1 MTCPTDLSNH
11 LLAFERVLNGFAL
24 PQRRFQSTP
33 AIVGIGF
40 TQLNNNHPMKC
51 IINRRAQFSASH
63 RYWLP
68 ELSEAENSQTFGCCA
83 QFPGHGHNYV
93 LYVSMEGDLD
103 EYGMV
108 LNLSD
113 VKHIIK
119 REVTSQLDFSYLNE
133 AWQEFQDTLPTTE
146 NIARVIWNRLAP
158 HLPLVR
164 IQLFEHPELWA
175 DYEGNGMDAYLT
187 IGTHF
192 SAAHRLAL
200 PQLSLEENFEIYG
213 KCARVNG
220 HGHNYHLEVTIQG
233 AIDPRTGMI
242 ADLGVIQQI
251 IEEQV
256 IEPLDHTFLN
266 KDISYFQD
274 VVPTAENI
282 AVYIRDCLQ
291 APIQAA
297 GARLHK
303 VKLIESPNNSCEVYC
318 LHQEATTKTAGREQ
332 PVLSRA

>member
-1 MTCPTDLSNH
+1 
-11 LLAFERVLNGFAL
+11 
-24 PQRRFQSTP
+24 
-33 AIVGIGF
+33 
-40 TQLNNNHPMKC
+40 MKC

-68 ELSEAENSQTFGCCA
+68 ELSDEENDRRFGPTA
-83 QFPGHGHNYV
+83 KAPGHGHNYI
-93 LYVSMEGDLD
+93 LYVSMEGELD

-113 VKHIIK
+113 VKQVIK
-119 REVTSQLDFSYLNE
+119 REVTSQLNFSYLNGV
-133 AWQEFQDTLPTTE
+133 WPEFRETLPTTE
-146 NIARVIWNRLAP
+146 NIARAIWHRLAA

-175 DYEGNGMDAYLT
+175 EYEGNGMEAYLT
-187 IGTHF
+187 ISTHF

-200 PQLSLEENFEIYG
+200 PHLTLEQNSEIYG

-233 AIDPRTGMI
+233 EIDPRTGMI
-242 ADLGVIQQI
+242 ADLDKFEKIVDDH
-251 IEEQV
+251 V
-256 IEPLDHTFLN
+256 VEPFDHTFLN
-266 KDISYFQD
+266 KDIPYFAK

-282 AVYIRDCLQ
+282 AVHIRDLLKQ
-291 APIQAA
+291 PIQNI
-297 GARLHK
+297 GAKLHK

-318 LHQEATTKTAGREQ
+318 TYEEEPLMQRRSQEPALTQA
-332 PVLSRA
+332 

>member
-1 MTCPTDLSNH
+1 
-11 LLAFERVLNGFAL
+11 
-24 PQRRFQSTP
+24 
-33 AIVGIGF
+33 
-40 TQLNNNHPMKC
+40 MKC

-68 ELSEAENSQTFGCCA
+68 EFSDAENREKFGLCA
-83 QFPGHGHNYV
+83 QAPGHGHNYV
-93 LYVSMEGDLD
+93 LYVSMEGELD

-113 VKHIIK
+113 VKHVIK

-133 AWQEFQDTLPTTE
+133 VWDEFQHTLPTTE

-175 DYEGNGMDAYLT
+175 DYEGDDMNAYLT
-187 IGTHF
+187 ISTHF

-200 PQLSLEENFEIYG
+200 PHLTLEQNSEIYG

-220 HGHNYHLEVTIQG
+220 HGHNYHVEITVKG
-233 AIDPRTGMI
+233 EIDPRTGMI
-242 ADLGVIQQI
+242 ADLGEIQKA
-251 IEEQV
+251 IEDYV
-256 IEPLDHTFLN
+256 VEPLDHTFLN
-266 KDISYFQD
+266 RDIAYFAE

-282 AVYIRDCLQ
+282 AVYIRDVLKE
-291 APIQAA
+291 PIRQTGAA
-297 GARLHK
+297 LHK
-303 VKLIESPNNSCEVYC
+303 VKLIESPNNSCEVFC
-318 LHQEATTKTAGREQ
+318 SELEAAIAPSHSQEPALAKA
-332 PVLSRA
+332 